1 MGGGTE
7 KRRRDWVE
15 KKREG
20 CRSGGLRSGDPTPSP
35 WRSLLMKNSP
45 ALVSDE
51 SLVVQRFG
59 FEFLVFF
66 FCFAGEES
74 KRCEDND
81 SVQRKGPFCLT
92 LPLVLFFFI
101 LI

>member
-1 MGGGTE
+1 MTKQQMGGGTE

-59 FEFLVFF
+59 FEFFGFLFL
-66 FCFAGEES
+66 FCRRRIKA
-74 KRCEDND
+74 
-81 SVQRKGPFCLT
+81 L
-92 LPLVLFFFI
+92 
-101 LI
+101 